1 MEPPPCEEV
10 LATAFVLTLAVA
22 TSDHP
27 ARAQAS
33 RAQQFAP
40 AFAEIDQLMKTF
52 AEQQH
57 VPGIAYG
64 VLVDGALVHTGAVGV
79 REIAGKTPVDN
90 DTVFRIASMTKSFTA
105 LCILKLRDEGKLSLD
120 DPAERYVPE
129 LARLK
134 YPTTDSPKLTIR
146 HLMSHSTG
154 FPEDN
159 PWGDQQLSKTD
170 AEFTAM
176 LAAGIPFSTSPG
188 TNYEYSNYGFAIL
201 GRIVARVSG
210 VKYADYVRTSIL
222 QPLGMT
228 ATTLEPA
235 SVPKDRIA
243 HGYRW
248 EDNTWKEEPPLP
260 DGAFGSM
267 GGMLT
272 STRDLAKYVGF
283 LMSAWPARDESETGP
298 VKRSSLREMQQ
309 IQRPRPATAAG
320 GGTAP
325 LNLNAG
331 GYGYGLGIRQSCEY
345 RSIVAHSGGLPGFG
359 SQMRWLTDEGVGLI
373 AMGNLTY
380 TGWGGVLDQ
389 ATAALAKTGALARRM
404 PAPSKELLAA
414 KDDVTRLITSWDDA
428 LADRIAAVNLYLDQS
443 KDRRRRQIETLKSDL
458 GGNCRAGGPFDV
470 ENALRGQWNL
480 RCDRGTLRVAITLAP
495 TMPPKVQVLERY
507 TDGRHVGGD
516 ACAPVAVRRITPRL
530 GVSVA
535 VGAALAPP
543 AATAS
548 RR

>member
-1 MEPPPCEEV
+1 MRIRVIGLVVCA
-10 LATAFVLTLAVA
+10 LALAAAESSV
-22 TSDHP
+22 
-27 ARAQAS
+27 RAQS
-33 RAQQFAP
+33 RAPKFGP
-40 AFAEIDQLMKTF
+40 AFAEIDQLMKRF
-52 AEQQH
+52 AEEQH

-64 VLVDGALVHTGAVGV
+64 VLVDGTLVHTGAFGV

-129 LARLK
+129 LAGLP

-146 HLMSHSTG
+146 HLLSHSTG

-159 PWGDQQLSKTD
+159 PWGDQQLSKTE

-176 LAAGIPFSTSPG
+176 LKAGIPFSTAPG
-188 TNYEYSNYGFAIL
+188 TNYEYSNFGFAIL
-201 GRIVARVSG
+201 GRVVTRASG
-210 VKYADYVRTSIL
+210 LKYADYVKTNIL
-222 QPLGMT
+222 APLGMN

-235 SVPKDRIA
+235 SVPKDKIA

-267 GGMLT
+267 GGMVT
-272 STRDLAKYVGF
+272 STRDLGKYVGY
-283 LMSAWPARDESETGP
+283 LMSAWPPRDGPETGP

-309 IQRPRPATAAG
+309 IQRSRPATATG
-320 GGTAP
+320 GGNAP
-325 LNLNAG
+325 LSLNSG
-331 GYGYGLGIRQSCEY
+331 GYGYGLGIRQTCEY
-345 RSIVAHSGGLPGFG
+345 RSIVSHSGGLPGFG
-359 SQMRWLTDEGVGLI
+359 SQMRWLTDEGVGFI

-380 TGWGGVLDQ
+380 TSWGGVLDQ
-389 ATAALAKTGALARRM
+389 ATAALAKTGALTRRM
-404 PAPSKELLAA
+404 PVPSKSLLAA
-414 KDDVTRLITSWDDA
+414 RDDVTRLITNWDDA

-443 KDRRRRQIETLKSDL
+443 RDRRRRQIEELKTQVGS
-458 GGNCRAGGPFDV
+458 NCRVDDPFDV

-480 RCDRGTLRVAITLAP
+480 KCDRGTLRVAITLAP
-495 TMPPKVQVLERY
+495 TMPPKVQYLNVTTL
-507 TDGRHVGGD
+507 
-516 ACAPVAVRRITPRL
+516 
-530 GVSVA
+530 S
-535 VGAALAPP
+535 P

-548 RR
+548 ARPCGG

>member
-1 MEPPPCEEV
+1 MRIISI
-10 LATAFVLTLAVA
+10 AILTSALVC
-22 TSDHP
+22 SSSGRIV
-27 ARAQAS
+27 RAQAS
-33 RAQQFAP
+33 RAQQFSP
-40 AFAEIDQLMKTF
+40 AFTEIDRLMKSF

-64 VLVDGALVHTGAVGV
+64 VLVDGALVHTGTAGF
-79 REIAGKTPVDN
+79 RELAGKTPVDS

-129 LARLK
+129 LAGLK

-146 HLMSHSTG
+146 HLLSHSEG

-176 LAAGIPFSTSPG
+176 LKAGIPFSTAPG

-201 GRIVARVSG
+201 GRVVTKASG
-210 VKYADYVRTSIL
+210 VTYADYVKANIL
-222 QPLGMT
+222 QPLGLT
-228 ATTLEPA
+228 ATALEPA

-272 STRDLAKYVGF
+272 STRDLAKYVGY
-283 LMSAWPARDESETGP
+283 LMSAWPPRDGPETGP
-298 VKRSSLREMQQ
+298 VKRSSLREMQTTA
-309 IQRPRPATAAG
+309 RPRPGTATG
-320 GGTAP
+320 GGATP
-325 LNLNAG
+325 LALNVL
-331 GYGYGLGIRQSCEY
+331 GYAYGLGVRQTCEY
-345 RSIVAHSGGLPGFG
+345 HAIVSHSGGLPGFG
-359 SQMRWLTDEGVGLI
+359 SQMRWLPEEGVGLI

-389 ATAALAKTGALARRM
+389 ATAALSKTGALTRRM
-404 PAPSKELLAA
+404 PAPSPDLLAA
-414 KDDVTRLITSWDDA
+414 KEDVTRLITNWDDA
-428 LADRIAAVNLYLDQS
+428 LADRIAAVNLYLDQA
-443 KDRRRRQIETLKSDL
+443 KERRRRQIEDLKTQY
-458 GGNCRAGGPFDV
+458 GACRADKGFDV
-470 ENALRGQWNL
+470 ENALRGQWNMT
-480 RCDRGTLRVAITLAP
+480 CDRGTLRVAITLAP
-495 TMPPKVQVLERY
+495 TMPPKVQYLNVTPLPASATPTTR
-507 TDGRHVGGD
+507 TCGG
-516 ACAPVAVRRITPRL
+516 
-530 GVSVA
+530 
-535 VGAALAPP
+535 
-543 AATAS
+543 
-548 RR
+548 